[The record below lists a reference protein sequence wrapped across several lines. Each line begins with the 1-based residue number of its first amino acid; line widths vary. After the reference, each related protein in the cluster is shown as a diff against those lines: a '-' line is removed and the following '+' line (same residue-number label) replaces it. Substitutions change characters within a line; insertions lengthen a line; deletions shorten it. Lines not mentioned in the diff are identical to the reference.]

1 MSKKT
6 IEVIVNV
13 ATELFS
19 WAISILRDKYGNRKG
34 ETHDSNGDSKKK

>member
-13 ATELFS
+13 ATEVFY

-34 ETHDSNGDSKKK
+34 ETHDRDRNSKKK